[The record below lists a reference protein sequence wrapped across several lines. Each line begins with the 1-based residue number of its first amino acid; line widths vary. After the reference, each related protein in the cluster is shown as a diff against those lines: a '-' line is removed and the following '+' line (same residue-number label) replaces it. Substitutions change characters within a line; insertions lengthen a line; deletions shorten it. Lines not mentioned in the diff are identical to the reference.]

1 MTQTPQGWYLDPM
14 NPSTQRY
21 WNGQSWTEH
30 AAPAP
35 GTRAAYEDRRHQNR
49 TALIAFL
56 VVALV
61 VVSIIALFAGLVL
74 PRVETQ
80 RKYET
85 VDVVVDMAHVAINVQ
100 VYHALYHS
108 YPTSLNAL
116 TSARGTPPFFISGGN
131 NIELST
137 DGVTGFCLVGTSLD
151 SDYNR
156 LAKLYDS
163 RAGGFEL
170 KGTPCSAAYPHRYFL
185 PTQSFGPS
193 PSPVTAR
200 FDR

>member
-14 NPSTQRY
+14 NSSTQRY
-21 WNGQSWTEH
+21 WDGQNWTEH

-35 GTRAAYEDRRHQNR
+35 GTHAATQDRRHQNR

-61 VVSIIALFAGLVL
+61 VVSIIALFTGLVL

-80 RKYET
+80 RKYQT
-85 VDVVVDMAHVAINVQ
+85 VAVVVDMSHAAINIQ

-116 TSARGTPPFFISGGN
+116 TSARGTPPFVIARGHV
-131 NIELST
+131 IEMST
-137 DGVTGFCLVGTSLD
+137 DGITGFCLTATSLY
-151 SDYNR
+151 SDYDK
-156 LAKLYDS
+156 LAKVYDS
-163 RAGGFEL
+163 RAGGFQH
-170 KGTPCSAAYPHRYFL
+170 KGIPCSASYRYRYYL
-185 PTQSFGPS
+185 PTQTFRPS

-200 FDR
+200 FDQ